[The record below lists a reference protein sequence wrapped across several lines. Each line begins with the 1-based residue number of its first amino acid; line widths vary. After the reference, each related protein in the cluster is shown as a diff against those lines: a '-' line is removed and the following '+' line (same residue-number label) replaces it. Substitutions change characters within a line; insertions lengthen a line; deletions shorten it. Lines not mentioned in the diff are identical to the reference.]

1 MSLEERL
8 LQGQED
14 GISFQTDAEKSKAL
28 EILSRTELGRKQA
41 ERLWGPNVWGRG
53 RGSISDAGR
62 SLSNPIDEDM
72 MRQDEGNVDQMFK
85 EMTNQDEE
93 DDKRNDNG
101 DVEMTA
107 ASLEKERNGMDA
119 LLDGA

>member
-1 MSLEERL
+1 LEDRL
-8 LQGQED
+8 LQGQDD
-14 GISFQTDAEKSKAL
+14 GINFHGDAEKSKAL

-53 RGSISDAGR
+53 SISDNR
-62 SLSNPIDEDM
+62 RLSNQMDEDM

-85 EMTNQDEE
+85 EMTNQDED
-93 DDKRNDNG
+93 DDKRNDGG
-101 DVEMTA
+101 DVRMTT

-119 LLDGA
+119 LLDGE